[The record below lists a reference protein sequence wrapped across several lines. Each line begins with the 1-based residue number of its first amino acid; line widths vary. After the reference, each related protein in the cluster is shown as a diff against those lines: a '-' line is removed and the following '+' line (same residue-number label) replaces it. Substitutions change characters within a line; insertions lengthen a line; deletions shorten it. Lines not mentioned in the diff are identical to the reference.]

1 MSWLWTLQ
9 GFFFSSF
16 SFGRG
21 EYFIEM
27 IYYLSLITRIN
38 IWHQAGTL
46 AGHIPQARQRSL
58 LYGTYTSIIEMLF
71 LLHLHVGV
79 MLSPRNA
86 YLEHLPTPP
95 PLLWPFTKN
104 GVLKHKYS
112 IWKDW
117 LLFRVRNLI
126 SIKYSLFEE
135 LIKYMHAEF
144 ISINK

>member
-1 MSWLWTLQ
+1 MVMDITR
-9 GFFFSSF
+9 FFFSF

-27 IYYLSLITRIN
+27 IYYLSLINRIN

-58 LYGTYTSIIEMLF
+58 LHGTYTSIIEMLF

-79 MLSPRNA
+79 MLSPKNA

-95 PLLWPFTKN
+95 PLLWPFTKK
-104 GVLKHKYS
+104 GVLKQKYMKGLATLQSLESNTYKIFS
-112 IWKDW
+112 IW
-117 LLFRVRNLI
+117 RT
-126 SIKYSLFEE
+126 Y
-135 LIKYMHAEF
+135 
-144 ISINK
+144 